1 MNVAEEIVVPL
12 RAASLSLVAPVTQV
26 RSTLLSASLLALA
39 KRGLTDRYFDVLP
52 PELHDT
58 LRTLVAGSWIPVE
71 VAQTHY
77 EALDALGISTH
88 DAMSIGAEVGD
99 RVQASLLGVVT
110 RMAKGAGA
118 TPWPAI
124 TAYPRLWERM
134 FQGGDCR
141 VVKLG
146 PKEARFENLGV
157 SLCRYEYFRNAWR
170 GMAVA
175 ALSLLS
181 RKVFVNEVVAS
192 RTSHAFAFRASWV

>member
-12 RAASLSLVAPVTQV
+12 RATSLSLVAPVTQV
-26 RSTLLSASLLALA
+26 RSTLLSASLLALT

-52 PELHDT
+52 LDLHDT

-71 VAQTHY
+71 IAQKHY
-77 EALDALGISTH
+77 EALDALGISTN

-110 RMAKGAGA
+110 RVAKGAGA

-124 TAYPRLWERM
+124 AAYPRLWERM
-134 FQGGDCR
+134 FKGGDCR

-146 PKEARFENLGV
+146 PKEARFDNVGV
-157 SLCRYEYFRNAWR
+157 PLCRYDYFRNAWR

-181 RKVFVNEVVAS
+181 RKVFVNEVAS
-192 RTSHAFAFRASWV
+192 RTSNAFAFRASWV